1 MKNIEKII
9 FMAAFFSLFSCFN
22 KKSETEFNLYNKIN
36 SVQDY
41 TNKNV
46 KQKIDKEETEFN
58 YSDFE
63 DLKNN
68 KFYERFFAGNLKIT
82 SGKIV
87 CTDPIYREVGFPQ
100 NWEVA
105 PGEYPVNL
113 YIGLEDDFKG
123 RIAYAEINFKNE
135 IPAYWELSLID
146 ESLLDDFEKKM
157 NGMYPVEN
165 GLGCFTD
172 FETYK
177 VYSQEFD
184 NYLNSNKKGNYYLDI
199 LEPHFKENSNNPEI
213 SRGEDWINYKPTK
226 SNANIIMFGSGYG
239 DGLYPRYVGFDKNGK
254 VVKLITDFIQIET
267 NVKE

>member
-1 MKNIEKII
+1 
-9 FMAAFFSLFSCFN
+9 MATFLSFFSCFN
-22 KKSETEFNLYNKIN
+22 KKNETDLKLKNKMN

-41 TNKNV
+41 VNKKV
-46 KQKIDKEETEFN
+46 KQKIFKEETEFD

-68 KFYERFFAGNLKIT
+68 KYYELFFAGNLKIT

-87 CTDPIYREVGFPQ
+87 CTDPIYREVGYPQ
-100 NWEVA
+100 NWEVE

-113 YIGLEDDFKG
+113 YIGLEDDFQG
-123 RIAYAEINFKNE
+123 RVAYAEINFKNE

-146 ESLLDDFEKKM
+146 ERVLSDFEKKM

-177 VYSQEFD
+177 IYNQEFND
-184 NYLNSNKKGNYYLDI
+184 YLNVNRKGNYYLDI
-199 LEPHFKENSNNPEI
+199 LEPHFKENSNNPKS

-239 DGLYPRYVGFDKNGK
+239 DGLYPKYVGFDKNGK
-254 VVKLITDFIQIET
+254 VIKLITDFIQITEEEE
-267 NVKE
+267 NDK

>member
-1 MKNIEKII
+1 MTT
-9 FMAAFFSLFSCFN
+9 FLSFFSCFN
-22 KKSETEFNLYNKIN
+22 KKSETDLKLKNKMN

-41 TNKNV
+41 VNKKV
-46 KQKIDKEETEFN
+46 KQNIFNEETEFD

-68 KFYERFFAGNLKIT
+68 KYYELFFAGNLKIT

-100 NWEVA
+100 NWEVP

-113 YIGLEDDFKG
+113 YIGLEEDFLG

-146 ESLLDDFEKKM
+146 ESLLDEFEKKM

-165 GLGCFTD
+165 GLGCFAD

-177 VYSQEFD
+177 IYNHEFD
-184 NYLNSNKKGNYYLDI
+184 DYLNLNKKGNYYLDI
-199 LEPHFKENSNNPEI
+199 LEPHFKENSNNPKS

-226 SNANIIMFGSGYG
+226 SNANIIMFSSGYG
-239 DGLYPRYVGFDKNGK
+239 DGLYPKYVGFDKNGK
-254 VVKLITDFIQIET
+254 VVKLITDFIQITEEEET
-267 NVKE
+267 NE